1 MLSLF
6 SPSPIKLRYAF
17 QFPNSVPHSALH
29 LCFPSTSS
37 LHSRSQSQPLDEAVD
52 SFTRMLSMRRTPPI
66 IQFNKILGSLSK
78 TKQFHAAVSL
88 FQQLQGR
95 GIAPDLFTLSIVINC
110 CCGMGRMTL
119 AFSVLAKIFRMDYQP
134 NTVTSTTI
142 LKGLYLCGSVE
153 KVVHFHDRVLA
164 HGFQLNQVTYGTL
177 INGLCAKYVFNTMAK
192 NRVFPDVRSYNIMIN
207 GFCKSKMIDDALNL
221 FEEMRRKNLVTD
233 TVTYSTLI
241 DGLGNQRES
250 FVPWSFLKTCKIE
263 SGRLK
268 NAKEIF
274 QDLSI
279 KGCSPNVRTYNIMIH
294 GLCKEGLFEE
304 ALALLSELEDNGCLP
319 DAVTFETLIR
329 ALFEKDENDMA
340 EKLLREM
347 VARGLLN

>member
-233 TVTYSTLI
+233 TVTYN
-241 DGLGNQRES
+241 GL
-250 FVPWSFLKTCKIE
+250 FK